1 MPVASKLWPSQIGLQ
16 HSIIPEVI
24 MHILLVED
32 SSTLSSLFR
41 VQLRQLGQHTLTAAA
56 TKAQALAAFEEE
68 TFDLILVD
76 MGLEGQQRMGLEIL
90 QAMKA
95 EKPAQRVGILSS
107 NDLREIVRLSQEAG
121 AEFYMVKP
129 FTLEG
134 LAVVI
139 TGSKEAIRH
148 HVPEVGE
155 GRLIAF

>member
-1 MPVASKLWPSQIGLQ
+1 
-16 HSIIPEVI
+16 

-41 VQLRQLGQHTLTAAA
+41 VQLRQLGAHTLSTAA
-56 TKAQALAAFEEE
+56 TKVQALAAFEQER
-68 TFDLILVD
+68 FDLVLVD
-76 MGLEGQQRMGLEIL
+76 MGLEGQQNLGLEIL
-90 QAMKA
+90 QVLKA
-95 EKPAQRVGILSS
+95 QKPAQRVGILSS

-139 TGSKEAIRH
+139 AGDQEAIRNH
-148 HVPEVGE
+148 IPEVGE
-155 GRLIAF
+155 GRIIAF